1 MNVMLEV
8 DGYALRIDTQNA
20 ETLARWLIEQ
30 FTVIEWNGCTSCQ
43 VRVSPGFA
51 VGSDHLWHADW
62 IADSR
67 IITERGDARLPEDV
81 VAMLGRQVEAMRAL
95 SGAEGRKLRGEVS

>member
-1 MNVMLEV
+1 VNVTLEV

-30 FTVIEWNGCTSCQ
+30 FTVIQWHNYAECR
-43 VRVSPGFA
+43 VRVCPGFA
-51 VGSDHLWHADW
+51 VGSDNLWHADW

-67 IITERGDARLPEDV
+67 IITERGDARSPEDV
-81 VAMLGRQVEAMRAL
+81 VAMLARQVEAMRAL